1 MSVHKGSCA
10 QNQVVGQG
18 RPRHSWRFFR
28 VSSWSLE
35 VCALFMLPFYWVVFF
50 VICMFFASVHLH
62 YIWDVFLES
71 SPGIM
76 YMLSRE
82 PRYVFNIG
90 FCTTNDL
97 PPVQLATLV
106 YLPGDSESSL
116 FDCAYRCIAVCLWV
130 WFRNILTHWTKAETI
145 SSDPRAPNNSVDF
158 TGCVVNLKSR
168 CFILYLKK
176 LQTFSQI

>member
-1 MSVHKGSCA
+1 
-10 QNQVVGQG
+10 
-18 RPRHSWRFFR
+18 
-28 VSSWSLE
+28 
-35 VCALFMLPFYWVVFF
+35 
-50 VICMFFASVHLH
+50 
-62 YIWDVFLES
+62 
-71 SPGIM
+71 
-76 YMLSRE
+76 MLSRE

-116 FDCAYRCIAVCLWV
+116 FDCAYRYIAVCLWV

-158 TGCVVNLKSR
+158 TGCVVNLKS
-168 CFILYLKK
+168 
-176 LQTFSQI
+176 